1 MRMTAIACSATLKC
15 RYIGAFPQVDPP
27 RAGLDPATEALLPE
41 FANVVYISCN
51 PATLEA
57 NLRPLLATHSLRRFA
72 VFDQARP
79 VDMLVLHALLLRLC
93 HAPHF

>member
-1 MRMTAIACSATLKC
+1 MRAQQYCLHVIHWHSVLQVIPVM
-15 RYIGAFPQVDPP
+15 QVDPP

-51 PATLEA
+51 PVTLEA
-57 NLRPLLATHSLRRFA
+57 NLRPLLATHSLHRFA

-79 VDMLVLHALLLRLC
+79 SAQ
-93 HAPHF
+93 

>member
-1 MRMTAIACSATLKC
+1 MDIASYQRTLRWHALRQALWAQARKFC
-15 RYIGAFPQVDPP
+15 ECVLFLQVDPP

-57 NLRPLLATHSLRRFA
+57 NLRPLLTTHALRRFA

-79 VDMLVLHALLLRLC
+79 AAAL
-93 HAPHF
+93 A